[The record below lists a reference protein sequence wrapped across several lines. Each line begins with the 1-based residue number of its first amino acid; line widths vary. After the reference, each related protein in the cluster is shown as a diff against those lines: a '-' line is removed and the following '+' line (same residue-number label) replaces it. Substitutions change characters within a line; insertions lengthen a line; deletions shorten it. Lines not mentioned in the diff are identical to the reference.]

1 MLDHTA
7 ADQRS
12 GESLPLRERC
22 GPSPA
27 ALVVTSWL
35 VTDSSDSLLRS
46 IAAAPLVPPPMRGVT
61 VVCALAD
68 GPEQLAAIVAT
79 NDATPPEI
87 ELGPGE
93 MCAIY
98 AGNAALE
105 DETRALAAAL
115 ALRHQVPAAR
125 IAVAGERSG
134 RPPDVQRASA
144 IARARDLA
152 TNSGEAF
159 VVEDAIAQR
168 LDAPLDLNPSDP
180 GLLTEHS
187 DAPPPPSLAARALAE
202 LALTRL
208 GLRFVAA
215 DAERRYRSWH
225 APRVLPFIRTTMMV
239 TTSVWLL
246 ILLWCGVAT
255 PSFATAGP
263 WIAAAMLPGI
273 GCLVT
278 TYVRRWQPRAPA
290 FSAVVNLFNA
300 LMVILVG
307 YWLMRP
313 PGPATQGVVWSSFVG
328 FVLLRL
334 DFRRA
339 LATCLPFVALHIA
352 LTIAYFAHDV
362 PWLVR
367 GLVPTVASFV
377 TAALIGAVLTRSS
390 HETYRQDQVS
400 EAQQRD
406 ADLQQAEIE
415 KLSRDADQRAFA
427 VLGAELRRQVAARS
441 RNLADALT
449 RKVGHRLHIGD
460 VIEGR
465 YQVASII
472 GQGGMGRVYEVKRL
486 GDGRRMALK
495 LLAETAS
502 ATAVA
507 RFAREAH
514 IAAALD
520 HPNIVPALDVG
531 VTPEG
536 SLFVVMQLVNGPSV
550 ASERERYGDA
560 AWAVPILTQIADALV
575 AMHAQGIIHRDLKA
589 ENVLL
594 EGDRALVTDFGIA
607 RASAEFALSP
617 LTQTGIVVGTMPY
630 VAPELAE
637 GRHRVSARIDVF
649 SFGVL
654 GFLMLTGGLPHDMP
668 PLLARRA
675 GKPLATRKLGAGRP
689 ELPAALV
696 ALIDACLAERPT
708 ERPNAVQL
716 AARLHRIGRS
726 ELPVTAVA
734 PRAGAATAESVTAT
748 VTARPRRLYDVAP
761 GGEPSDAPGEA
772 PPPAV
777 SHAASVVAP
786 LLTGATHAPPPAA
799 SVVAQGTGPDDGAPL
814 AAGDA
819 AAARRAGA
827 PVPSPAGS
835 VVTSL
840 PEPAPEAAHRAAPPD
855 AGPADVTP
863 VDLRVSVALTR
874 WREFADGSL
883 EAAFRV
889 WHARHA
895 AVYARLA
902 MLAAIVVWPAA
913 MLWCAVT
920 VPGPA
925 WSFAVWSVIGMLP
938 PAVSLALSLV
948 RPAAPWLSASAG
960 LAILVSGGGGVVLAW
975 LLRAP
980 LVATYLV
987 LWFSYFGLAVLQLN
1001 LTRALLFTFPILV
1014 LHHVMLVRGLVL
1026 HTVNAVF
1033 FLSESVVP
1041 LSHFFGAVV
1050 AASVLA
1056 RVGRQAYHRTRIL
1069 ESQRLESQ
1077 RQRAEVERLE
1087 HEAAQREMVVLGSE
1101 LRRHVAARSR
1111 NLIEAIAQQTARP
1124 DRPSPG
1130 TVIDDRY
1137 RVIRLIGEGG
1147 MARVYEVER
1156 LADHRRLALKMLK
1169 RDPAAADQ
1177 ARFAREAQ
1185 IAAEL
1190 QHRHVVGALDI
1201 GATIDGSLF
1210 VVMQLVQGPSLA
1222 ALAARNGD
1230 IAWALPLL
1238 RQIASALVAMHD
1250 AGVVHRDL
1258 KPENVL
1264 LDGDTIKVVDF
1275 GIAGIHDLAPVAP
1288 DKLLGTPAYMAPELA
1303 DPGAAGN
1310 IHPSA
1315 DIFSFG
1321 VLAHRLLTGRLPH
1334 AVPPILARISR
1345 SPVPVPQLA
1354 ETSRDLPPELGR
1366 IIESCLLEEPGARP
1380 SARRLLELLHHVGVS
1395 NLDPRGA
1402 GATTG
1407 IET

>member
-1 MLDHTA
+1 
-7 ADQRS
+7 
-12 GESLPLRERC
+12 
-22 GPSPA
+22 
-27 ALVVTSWL
+27 
-35 VTDSSDSLLRS
+35 
-46 IAAAPLVPPPMRGVT
+46 MRGVT

-68 GPEQLAAIVAT
+68 DPQRLAAIVAS

-87 ELGPGE
+87 EIGPGE

-98 AGNAALE
+98 GGKPAAD

-115 ALRHQVPAAR
+115 VLRHQVPGAR

-134 RPPDVQRASA
+134 RSWEIQRASA

-152 TNSGEAF
+152 TSSGEAF

-168 LDAPLDLNPSDP
+168 LDAPIDLGAGD
-180 GLLTEHS
+180 GALLTERGEP
-187 DAPPPPSLAARALAE
+187 APAPSLAAMTAAE
-202 LALTRL
+202 LTLTRL
-208 GLRFVAA
+208 GLSFV
-215 DAERRYRSWH
+215 DASAEQRYRGWH
-225 APRVLPFIRTTMMV
+225 ALRALPFVRTTMMV
-239 TTSVWLL
+239 TTTVWLL
-246 ILLWCGVAT
+246 ILVWCAVAT
-255 PSFATAGP
+255 PSFAKAGP
-263 WIAAAMLPGI
+263 WIVAAMLPGI

-278 TYVRRWQPRAPA
+278 TYVRSWQPRAA
-290 FSAVVNLFNA
+290 GFSAVVNLVNA

-307 YWLMRP
+307 YGLMRP
-313 PGPATQGVVWSSFVG
+313 PGPATQGIVWSSFVG

-339 LATCLPFVALHIA
+339 LATCLPFAALHVV

-390 HETYRQDQVS
+390 HETYRDEQVS
-400 EAQQRD
+400 DAQQRD

-415 KLSRDADQRAFA
+415 KLSREADLRAFA

-449 RKVGHRLHIGD
+449 RKVGHRLNIGD

-465 YQVASII
+465 YQVVSFI
-472 GQGGMGRVYEVKRL
+472 GQGGMGRVYEVHRL

-502 ATAVA
+502 PTAVA

-536 SLFVVMQLVNGPSV
+536 SLFVVMQLVNGPSI
-550 ASERERYGDA
+550 ASEPERYGDA
-560 AWAVPILTQIADALV
+560 GWAVPILTQVADALV

-594 EGDRALVTDFGIA
+594 EGDRALVTDFGVA
-607 RASAEFALSP
+607 RASAEFGLSS

-654 GFLMLTGGLPHDMP
+654 GFLMLTGQLPHDLP
-668 PLLARRA
+668 PLLARRS
-675 GKPLATRKLGAGRP
+675 GKPATARKLSTVRP
-689 ELPAALV
+689 ELPVALAALV
-696 ALIDACLAERPT
+696 DACLAERPT

-716 AARLHRIGRS
+716 AARLHRIRRS
-726 ELPVTAVA
+726 ELPEPAAA
-734 PRAGAATAESVTAT
+734 PRREVAIAERVTAT
-748 VTARPRRLYDVAP
+748 VTARPRRLYDLEAP
-761 GGEPSDAPGEA
+761 GAVEAPASASSSPAAAVVARGTVPDAGGALASGAAPTGPPAGAPGEPARDPGRA
-772 PPPAV
+772 PA
-777 SHAASVVAP
+777 
-786 LLTGATHAPPPAA
+786 PAA
-799 SVVAQGTGPDDGAPL
+799 A
-814 AAGDA
+814 
-819 AAARRAGA
+819 
-827 PVPSPAGS
+827 
-835 VVTSL
+835 
-840 PEPAPEAAHRAAPPD
+840 AAPPD
-855 AGPADVTP
+855 AAAATPPAAATP
-863 VDLRVSVALTR
+863 VDLRVSIALTR
-874 WREFADGSL
+874 WRAFADAPL
-883 EAAFRV
+883 EAAFRI

-895 AVYARLA
+895 AGYAQLA

-938 PAVSLALSLV
+938 PAAGLALSLV
-948 RPAAPWLSASAG
+948 RPSSPSLATSAG
-960 LAILVSGGGGVVLAW
+960 LALLVSGGGGVVLAW

-987 LWFSYFGLAVLQLN
+987 LWFSYFGLAVLQVN
-1001 LTRALLFTFPILV
+1001 LARALLFTVPILV
-1014 LHHVMLVRGLVL
+1014 VHHVMLIRGLVI

-1041 LSHFFGAVV
+1041 SSHFVGAVV

-1056 RVGRQAYHRTRIL
+1056 RVGRQAYHQTRIL
-1069 ESQRLESQ
+1069 EAQRLESQ

-1087 HEAAQREMVVLGSE
+1087 HEAAEREMVVLGSE

-1111 NLIEAIAQQTARP
+1111 SLIEAIAQQTVRP

-1147 MARVYEVER
+1147 MGRVYEVER

-1169 RDPAAADQ
+1169 REPAAADQ

-1190 QHRHVVGALDI
+1190 QHRHVVGAVDI

-1210 VVMQLVQGPSLA
+1210 VVMQLVEGPSLA
-1222 ALAARNGD
+1222 ALAARHGD
-1230 IAWALPLL
+1230 VAWALPLL

-1264 LDGDTIKVVDF
+1264 LDRDTIKVVDF
-1275 GIAGIHDLAPVAP
+1275 GLAGVRDLAPVAP
-1288 DKLLGTPAYMAPELA
+1288 DELVGTPAYMAPELA
-1303 DPGAAGN
+1303 DPGAAATM
-1310 IHPSA
+1310 HPSA

-1321 VLAHRLLTGRLPH
+1321 VLAHQLLTGRLPH
-1334 AVPPILARISR
+1334 AVPPILARRSR
-1345 SPVPVPQLA
+1345 SALPVVQLA
-1354 ETSRDLPPELGR
+1354 ELGRDLPVELGR
-1366 IIESCLLEEPGARP
+1366 VLASCLKADPGERP
-1380 SARRLLELLHHVGVS
+1380 TARRLLELLHHVGGGTVE
-1395 NLDPRGA
+1395 LRGPGDRA
-1402 GATTG
+1402 G